1 VNSTKPPDPIQ
12 TAGLQGTANTNA
24 AISSAWLGNANQR
37 SPVGTTKNTVARYVT
52 VGGKKV
58 PQFQQTFKYS
68 PGQQKLYNQQL
79 AMGQKMN
86 TIGNAQLN
94 RLNTS
99 LSQPINFSGAPEL
112 AGYFSNYQNE
122 VEAGMNE
129 RLAPQLQ
136 RDENAT
142 RQRLANMG
150 LTQGS
155 KAWTEEMDRLGRSAN
170 DARTQVL
177 LASGGEAR
185 AAGAFQ
191 NQNRQQ
197 YINELMQQRNQP
209 LNEISALMS
218 GGQVAQPGSPNWS
231 SYAVAAPDVAGNI
244 YASNALQNQQSNAAM
259 GGLFGLGATAAGGL
273 FGF

>member
-1 VNSTKPPDPIQ
+1 
-12 TAGLQGTANTNA
+12 
-24 AISSAWLGNANQR
+24 
-37 SPVGTTKNTVARYVT
+37 
-52 VGGKKV
+52 
-58 PQFQQTFKYS
+58 
-68 PGQQKLYNQQL
+68 
-79 AMGQKMN
+79 MGQKMN

-94 RLNTS
+94 RLSNS
-99 LSQPINFSGAPEL
+99 LSRPINFDGAPEL
-112 AGYFSNYQNE
+112 AGDFSSYQNE
-122 VEAGMNE
+122 TEAAMNE
-129 RLAPQLQ
+129 RLNPQLQ

-170 DARTQVL
+170 DARTQVM

-197 YINELMQQRNQP
+197 FINELMQQRNQP

-244 YASNALQNQQSNAAM
+244 YASNAMQNQQNNAMM
-259 GGLFGLGATAAGGL
+259 GGLFGLGATAADRL